1 MVAGIEFGKE
11 YAQICV
17 KTEAMKES
25 ESFGIFSEEEPEAL
39 FRKLL
44 KLIKPYGN
52 PEKLEF
58 LVFVLEENTESR
70 RQLLR
75 DMAQRYQITPERVC
89 FLDQK
94 ESFCTYVFHQQGDL
108 LAHNALLIANSREGQ
123 SMLLL
128 HRRMGTVP
136 AAAEVRD
143 VSGEP
148 LETLLSNHAVSSV
161 FLVGDFETEWQERYL
176 KLLKRGRRV
185 FAGKNLYVKGACF
198 RAMELSEGGN
208 RGYLYLGEETLR
220 CNIALKGENQTVI
233 SVAEAGKNWYESDCE
248 LEMLLM
254 EGRELE
260 FLLCPMEGQ
269 EKTVITVPL
278 EGLPERPPKATR
290 LHLALRFTDAEH
302 TRYRV
307 RDLGFG
313 EIFPPSDIVYEG
325 ELQWE
330 Q

>member
-1 MVAGIEFGKE
+1 MVAGIELGKE

-17 KTEAMKES
+17 KTESMKES
-25 ESFGIFSEEEPEAL
+25 ESFSIFAEEEPETL

-52 PEKLEF
+52 PEKLEA
-58 LVFVLEENTESR
+58 LVFVLEENTEKQR
-70 RQLLR
+70 TLLR
-75 DMAQRYQITPERVC
+75 DMAQIYNIDPDGVR

-94 ESFCTYVFHQQGDL
+94 ESFCTYVFHQQGEL
-108 LAHNALLIANSREGQ
+108 LAHNALLIENNPGGQ

-136 AAAEVRD
+136 AVAEVR
-143 VSGEP
+143 EIFE
-148 LETLLSNHAVSSV
+148 ETLEDVLSAHTISSV
-161 FLVGDFETEWQERYL
+161 FLLGDFEPEWQERYL

-198 RAMELSEGGN
+198 RAMELSGAENG
-208 RGYLYLGEETLR
+208 GYLYLGEETLR
-220 CNIALKGENQTVI
+220 CNIALKGEKQEVI
-233 SVAEAGKNWYESDCE
+233 SVAEAGRNWYESDRK
-248 LEMLLM
+248 LEVLLM
-254 EGRELE
+254 EGCELE
-260 FLLCPMEGQ
+260 FMLFPIEGQ
-269 EKTVITVPL
+269 EKTVVTVPL
-278 EGLPERPPKATR
+278 EKLPKRPDKTTR
-290 LHLALRFTDAEH
+290 LRISLHFSDAEH
-302 TRYRV
+302 ARYQV

-313 EIFPPSDIVYEG
+313 ELFPPSDVVCEG